1 MRRNQGTS
9 VRLLLA
15 AAAMGAM
22 SVVAGCGGTNLFSVS
37 AVNGG
42 GGATGGSQAPVVQIL
57 NPPSDTVLS
66 VGDSVFVRARLTAGA
81 AGVASARM
89 YGFAHRGVDS
99 LGTGQDVPRFTEK
112 DITFAGAVTDTTVV
126 RYLAAT
132 ADTTHETVYLV
143 VEATDSAGNTGAD
156 TISVSVGGLSPVASI
171 WSGRQV
177 DGNAPFRVPARSSHR
192 LDRVATSTSSGD
204 SGPLRIKHLPAMPAY
219 SPYEK
224 GTPSRRRSNTW

>member
-1 MRRNQGTS
+1 MRSNQGTS

-15 AAAMGAM
+15 AAAMGTM

-37 AVNGG
+37 GVSGS

-66 VGDSVFVRARLTAGA
+66 VGDSVFVRAQLTAGA
-81 AGVASARM
+81 AGITSARL

-112 DITFAGAVTDTTVV
+112 DITFAAAVADTTVV

-156 TISVSVGGLSPVASI
+156 TISVSVGGLTPVGSLL
-171 WSGRQV
+171 SSRQV
-177 DGNAPFRVPARSSHR
+177 GGDVPFRVVARDSHR
-192 LDRVATSTSSGD
+192 MDRVATGLSRGGSDPVRIAD
-204 SGPLRIKHLPAMPAY
+204 SPAMPAH
-219 SPYEK
+219 SPYET
-224 GTPSRRRSNTW
+224 GAPSRRRSSAW